1 MIFALTDH
9 SLHLPKSMK
18 MLTATWTLMILAFKS
33 DENADS
39 CIKINENPAQ
49 INANADSCINI
60 IDFSSHR
67 SQLPASEIDENAD
80 SYMNNDFCSH
90 RSQLA
95 PSEINENADGYM
107 DINDFSFQER

>member
-1 MIFALTDH
+1 
-9 SLHLPKSMK
+9 
-18 MLTATWTLMILAFKS
+18 MILAFKS

-67 SQLPASEIDENAD
+67 SQLPASEIDEKSMQIMAKIDLKAAYNHLKVHN
-80 SYMNNDFCSH
+80 YV
-90 RSQLA
+90 
-95 PSEINENADGYM
+95 
-107 DINDFSFQER
+107 